1 MLKNWFKMKK
11 GEIGITELIMVLG
24 TILAIAIV
32 LYIVF
37 SIADSGLVIS
47 YD

>member
-1 MLKNWFKMKK
+1 MLKNWFNIKK
-11 GEIGITELIMVLG
+11 GEIGITELVMVLA
-24 TILAIAIV
+24 TIIAIAIV

-37 SIADSGLVIS
+37 SIADRGLVIS